1 MIGCCVALSSTH
13 PKSIEFP
20 VKENIQM
27 NIVNMCEI
35 IKGII
40 KINETNKLNSVKI
53 LGPFQRHINK
63 DGNIANWG
71 VYLLQKNTLGFPA
84 RLMLIF
90 DQQNINQIILSP
102 TSKSY
107 FSSSLF
113 LNKECVDSENMFFI
127 KADVVND
134 INYKFI
140 NKFIVENSK
149 NTMEFKFFSNEKYTN
164 NGIIF
169 NRLVIDFIDK
179 L

>member
-1 MIGCCVALSSTH
+1 M
-13 PKSIEFP
+13 
-20 VKENIQM
+20 
-27 NIVNMCEI
+27 
-35 IKGII
+35 
-40 KINETNKLNSVKI
+40 
-53 LGPFQRHINK
+53 
-63 DGNIANWG
+63 
-71 VYLLQKNTLGFPA
+71 GFPA
-84 RLMLIF
+84 RLILIF

-102 TSKSY
+102 TSKSC